1 MTAVCVNARP
11 DSINFSL
18 VRATAAGWLRR
29 AALWVVLPD
38 LNLGLEPLK
47 FMEFSLQGTTQGCV
61 IGRAGACVVNLP
73 APERYA
79 VHKLIVYGER
89 PVAER
94 AKAAKDILQATVLA
108 EYFAQSGQARA
119 FNQAWRD
126 ALGRGPGWRRRALQG
141 QKALLRLAPELGIP
155 ALWKH

>member
-1 MTAVCVNARP
+1 LFARYLGAILRP
-11 DSINFSL
+11 ASFPQADAQGAGVL
-18 VRATAAGWLRR
+18 VFCLPGSRPESAHGLCRARR
-29 AALWVVLPD
+29 
-38 LNLGLEPLK
+38 
-47 FMEFSLQGTTQGCV
+47 
-61 IGRAGACVVNLP
+61 RAGACIVNLP

-89 PVAER
+89 PPAER
-94 AKAAKDILQATVLA
+94 AKATKDILQAAALA
-108 EYFAQSGQARA
+108 EFFSDSGQARV

-141 QKALLRLAPELGIP
+141 HKALLRLAPELGVS